1 MKKNP
6 YIQCAEMEESLNR
19 NQRDVL
25 DYYIL
30 NYKDDSFGVSELILT
45 IKYIIKNYD
54 GQTRLSDD
62 EIKMF
67 WSQPKDWQL

>member
-25 DYYIL
+25 DYFMY

-54 GQTRLSDD
+54 GQNRLSDD
-62 EIKMF
+62 EIKIF